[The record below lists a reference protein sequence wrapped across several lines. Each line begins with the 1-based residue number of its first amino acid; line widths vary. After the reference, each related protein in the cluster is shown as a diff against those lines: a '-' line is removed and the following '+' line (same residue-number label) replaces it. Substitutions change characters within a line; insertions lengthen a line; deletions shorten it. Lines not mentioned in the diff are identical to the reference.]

1 MAEVVWEH
9 AYPRGISWRQDFVP
23 RAVSTLL
30 DDAAKK
36 FPKKV
41 MFDFMGKKTTYRDIA
56 DMVDRAAKG
65 FQELGVGPGV
75 HVGLFLPN
83 TPHYAI
89 AFFGVL
95 KAGGRVV
102 NYSPLDAE
110 RELRHKVDDSQTQ
123 IMVTLGL
130 NALYPKIAPLLGTTR
145 LRAIVVGQL
154 EEALPFPKNLL
165 FPLVKRAEIAN
176 VPADASHV
184 RFKDLLAN
192 DGRYTP
198 HPVKDPVEEVAVL
211 QYTGGTTGVAKG
223 AMLTHANLT
232 AAVDMYTLWTYGGEN
247 PLAKAGEERTLAVL
261 PMFHIYALTVILLT
275 GVANGAEII
284 LHPRFDLDAVLN
296 DIHKKK
302 PTGMPGV
309 PTMYMAIANHPR
321 IKDFD
326 LSSLK
331 YCASG
336 GAPLPVDVQAK
347 FEALTGA
354 KLREGWGMTET
365 SPAGT
370 ATPIEG
376 GGKKGSCGVP
386 LPNVIIEVVDVE
398 DPLKL
403 LAIGQKGEIC
413 IRGPNIMKGYWNKP
427 EATAEAFAGGR
438 FHTGDVGYMDEDGF
452 VFLVDRKK
460 DMILSGGFNVY
471 PRNIEDAIYE
481 HPSVSE
487 VTVIGIP
494 DDYRG
499 QSAKAFVKLKPGAKP
514 FALEELKD
522 FLKDK
527 VGKHEMPAAL
537 EIRDALPKTM
547 IGKLSKKELVEEER
561 KKYEE
566 RKAKAAG

>member
-9 AYPRGISWRQDFVP
+9 AYPRGIAWRQDFVP
-23 RAVSTLL
+23 RAIPTLL

-36 FPKKV
+36 FPGNV
-41 MFDFMGKKTTYRDIA
+41 LFDFMGKKTTYRDIA

-65 FQELGVGPGV
+65 FQKLGVGPGV

-83 TPHYAI
+83 VPHYAI

-145 LRAIVVGQL
+145 LRTIVVGQL
-154 EEALPFPKNLL
+154 QEALPFPKNLL

-176 VPADASHV
+176 VPANSGHV
-184 RFKDLLAN
+184 SFKDLLAN

-211 QYTGGTTGVAKG
+211 QYTGGTTGSPKG

-247 PLAKAGEERTLAVL
+247 PLGKPGHERTLAVL

-275 GVANGAEII
+275 GVANGCEII
-284 LHPRFDLDAVLN
+284 LHPRFELDAVLN

-336 GAPLPVDVQAK
+336 GAPLPVDVQTK

-398 DPLKL
+398 DPLKV

-481 HPSVSE
+481 HPAVSE

-499 QSAKAFVKLKPGAKP
+499 QSAKAFIKLKSGATS
-514 FALEELKD
+514 FTFEELKD

-527 VGKHEMPAAL
+527 VGKHEMPAAI

-561 KKYEE
+561 KKYEA
-566 RKAKAAG
+566 RKAKAAS